1 MKCLT
6 FLFTLTLCTSSYGA
20 NWTELSKVNDPPGMP
35 SVKAALVA
43 TQGMTKA
50 QIAAKRA
57 QLVVVLKKGRST
69 AYGEQVAILTREVNL
84 LTVALDNK

>member
-1 MKCLT
+1 
-6 FLFTLTLCTSSYGA
+6 
-20 NWTELSKVNDPPGMP
+20 MP
-35 SVKAALVA
+35 SVRAALVA

-57 QLVVVLKKGRST
+57 HLAAVLKKGRST

-84 LTVALDNK
+84 LTVALENK

>member
-1 MKCLT
+1 LKWSALVISCVIPS
-6 FLFTLTLCTSSYGA
+6 FVYAADWQS
-20 NWTELSKVNDPPGMP
+20 LSKVNDPPGMP
-35 SVKAALVA
+35 SVRAALVA

-57 QLVVVLKKGRST
+57 HLAAVLKKGRST

-84 LTVALDNK
+84 LTVALEAK